1 MANQAA
7 TDRIL
12 QIVRHARGEAGAAER
27 QFDRANS
34 DIQWKASRSIDL
46 FGGDATSR
54 VADIARD
61 ARRVCDDLYSSYQS
75 LIRIVDEQCRPLLDQ
90 DPALSAV
97 KEVRDLIKWLN
108 DESEIENN
116 FTASFNSRSLGDVA
130 SARYIPSMDNKMI
143 QRYWENR
150 YAMWPGRAEQE
161 AREAAEAAERRR
173 RQEEARRAAQ
183 EEERK
188 RQEAE
193 MAEYER
199 QHQVWK
205 KKAEAVEEL
214 RRSAAQR
221 ALDDQVRKLK
231 LAADKAYEDTKRTLL
246 ADKAEAQARK
256 TAAETKLPTLGFFA
270 FGEKS
275 QCKKT
280 IREAEER
287 LVRLD
292 QQLADNESRYETEQR
307 NISTQTDALRAKLA
321 REMEKKYPMP
331 PEPRKPRTSLMGN
344 TAGMTP
350 VQMAN
355 RSVQQA
361 ILDWMQPG
369 VLYTVPEIQEGC
381 PACADL
387 TNQRI
392 SALVRGLIGTH
403 VERIEDKRKAY
414 FRLLE

>member
-1 MANQAA
+1 MANQAV

-12 QIVRHARGEAGAAER
+12 QIVRHARTEAGAAER

-61 ARRVCDDLYSSYQS
+61 ARRACDDLYSSYQS

-130 SARYIPSMDNKMI
+130 SARYIPSMENKMI

-193 MAEYER
+193 MAEYEQ
-199 QHQVWK
+199 QHRVWK

-246 ADKAEAQARK
+246 ADKAETQARK
-256 TAAETKLPTLGFFA
+256 TAAETKLATLGFFA

-280 IREAEER
+280 IREAGEQ

-292 QQLADNESRYETEQR
+292 QQLADNEARYEKEQR
-307 NISTQTDALRAKLA
+307 DISTQTDALRAKLA

-350 VQMAN
+350 VQLAN

-403 VERIEDKRKAY
+403 VERIEEKRKAY
-414 FRLLE
+414 FRLME